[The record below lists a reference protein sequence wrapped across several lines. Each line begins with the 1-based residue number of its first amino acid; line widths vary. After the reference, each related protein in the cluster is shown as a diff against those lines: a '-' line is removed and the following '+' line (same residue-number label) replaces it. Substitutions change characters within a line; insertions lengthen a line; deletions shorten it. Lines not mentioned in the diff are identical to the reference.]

1 MDRCVLV
8 HRCKRTGAFL
18 LQPVD
23 TARGRATSLDLY
35 REVPTDAAD
44 EALGQTVIDLL
55 ARPGPPGS
63 ALAEAAPSAGAS
75 RDEETERVSGR
86 YGVDRVGST
95 SVYARWFLLA
105 TVRHR
110 PARTSWTV
118 RIHRYDSRR
127 QAMSGEGQPSVRVA
141 HAAGPAALGGAL
153 RAALDAVACSG
164 LWGPGGSAS
173 HRLTLRG
180 LALHEARRYA
190 AALPYFER
198 AVRLS
203 PGCPLAAYNRANTLH
218 MLGRDAEA
226 EPLLRGLVAASEDEL
241 GRACLVARPRSLRL
255 DALFLLFLVLVHGRG
270 FSREAFGY
278 AAEHL
283 RLRRRG
289 VYSVWS
295 AREVRASV
303 TGFRR
308 EWLGA
313 GPNDPPRQ
321 TGPAFRR
328 TRALRRA
335 SRPGG

>member
-23 TARGRATSLDLY
+23 TPRGRGVSLDLY

-44 EALGQTVIDLL
+44 EALGETVIDLL
-55 ARPGPPGS
+55 ARSGPPGA
-63 ALAEAAPSAGAS
+63 ALAEATPSSGAS
-75 RDEETERVSGR
+75 RDEETQRISDR

-95 SVYARWFLLA
+95 PVYARWFLLA
-105 TVRHR
+105 TVKQR
-110 PARTSWTV
+110 PARMSWTV
-118 RIHRYDSRR
+118 HTHRYDSRR
-127 QAMSGEGQPSVRVA
+127 QAMSGEDQPSVRVE
-141 HAAGPAALGGAL
+141 HSAGAAALGGAL

-180 LALHEARRYA
+180 LELHEARRYA

-198 AVRLS
+198 ALRLS
-203 PGCPLAAYNRANTLH
+203 PSCPIAAYNRANTLF
-218 MLGRDAEA
+218 MLERDAEA
-226 EPLLRGLVAASEDEL
+226 EPLLRGLIARSEDEL

-255 DALFLLFLVLVHGRG
+255 DALYLLFLVLIHGRG

-303 TGFRR
+303 AAFRR
-308 EWLGA
+308 EWQGA
-313 GPNDPPRQ
+313 APNEPPQR
-321 TGPAFRR
+321 TGPAIRR
-328 TRALRRA
+328 SRALRQA
-335 SRPGG
+335 SRPGC